1 MKLTSTLVLLLP
13 LILASFSASLAAEE
27 IPEKNGFS
35 FDVSGDIHGGIAYI
49 DNNTEDTYY
58 PVQLRLQAE
67 LNYDDNLSLTGRI
80 NTVKAID
87 LEQSDDD
94 NFMVDRL
101 FFSWRNILLDHL
113 ALSFGRLPTM
123 GNNSPAQIRVG
134 LDRPESDLLAFT
146 DIIMDGASLG
156 YELRQENWI
165 EQLTFY
171 GASQYDYG
179 YEGGD
184 EVSLLE
190 DSDIY
195 GINLTARNK
204 KYSTFIFQAVAI
216 KDIYNLPEDIVFVN
230 PLEFVI
236 WENDNTM
243 YNPLDPSMNL
253 ILDRA
258 NLGNIYHTAIAFQA
272 GNNDLSYFLALG
284 WSRTDGKNFDEMG
297 TGLLTSWWD
306 EPEEKDGYSF
316 YTGLRYDFKDSR
328 IKLGLEFNYGTENWI
343 AFTAP
348 DQFEISKLATRGYAG
363 EVFTI
368 YELPSDAQG
377 INLEKA
383 FVRLGCQYLHY
394 EYTGSGYWLG
404 KPQDIDE
411 LKNDPLYAQFYVP
424 VDHEQ
429 RLYLTADLYF

>member
-123 GNNSPAQIRVG
+123 GNNSPAQLRMG

-146 DIIMDGASLG
+146 DIVMDGASLG

-184 EVSLLE
+184 EGSLFE
-190 DSDIY
+190 DSEIY
-195 GINLTARNK
+195 GINLTASNK
-204 KYSTFIFQAVAI
+204 KDSTFIFQSFAI
-216 KDIYNLPEDIVFVN
+216 NDIYNFHTDPAYPPPLLIAVDPVGGTATLVTPHYFVVN
-230 PLEFVI
+230 R
-236 WENDNTM
+236 T
-243 YNPLDPSMNL
+243 
-253 ILDRA
+253 
-258 NLGNIYHTAIAFQA
+258 NLGNIYHTSMAYQA
-272 GNNDLSYFLALG
+272 ENNDLSYFLALG

-368 YELPSDAQG
+368 YELPTHAQG